1 MNARRRSLA
10 LLGALALSVVLG
22 GCAKK
27 QDVIVSSGEG
37 KALGDNAIDADPIAL
52 LPGNAVGVYTLDAK
66 ALVASPFGARLVS
79 IAKARSPL
87 PESSGFDPGR
97 DLERV
102 YGGLYSMQGADSVGI
117 AVGQFKPQ
125 QIEQAAQAA
134 MQPGGSPGNVPITR
148 SEYAGRVFYTS
159 RGLGFSVLTERTLLI
174 GDETGIRRTLDRI
187 QEGRVRRQLPDWMLK
202 TLENKSAPLAFG
214 ADLTSQP
221 LPSAAREQLAFVDGL
236 RTVALLGNFADPG
249 LNLAGTLTYGDDDAA
264 QRGARNLK
272 QLHGQLSS
280 YAPLMALLGIP
291 QPVRSLDANAKEK
304 EVRFVAG
311 VDGAAVAVLLEKAE
325 AYLSTLVPAR
335 PARAGGT

>member
-1 MNARRRSLA
+1 MTLRFGSLFWCGALAASLA
-10 LLGALALSVVLG
+10 LS

-27 QDVIVSSGEG
+27 QDVIVESGEG
-37 KALGDNAIDADPIAL
+37 KALGASAIDADPIAL
-52 LPGNAVGVYTLDAK
+52 LPANAVGVYTLDAR
-66 ALVASPFGARLVS
+66 ALAASPFGARLVA

-87 PESSGFDPGR
+87 PASAGFDPGR

-117 AVGQFKPQ
+117 AVGQFKPD
-125 QIEQAAQAA
+125 QIEQAAQA
-134 MQPGGSPGNVPITR
+134 PGAVANGVPLTR
-148 SEYAGRVFYTS
+148 SEYAGRVMYTS
-159 RGLGFSVLTERTLLI
+159 RGMGFSVLTERTLLL
-174 GDETGIRRTLDRI
+174 GDETGLRRALDRV
-187 QEGRVRRQLPDWMLK
+187 QEGRVKRQLPNWMIT

-221 LPSAAREQLAFVDGL
+221 LPAAAREQLAFVDGL

-249 LNLAGTLTYGDDDAA
+249 LNLAGTLTYGEADAA
-264 QRGARNLK
+264 HRGAENLK

-291 QPVRSLDANAKEK
+291 QPVRSLNAQAEDK

-325 AYLSTLVPAR
+325 SYLSSLAAR
-335 PARAGGT
+335 PAPTGGT